1 MVAAWVG
8 VLRRTG
14 CREGD
19 SETRPQWN
27 TAITN
32 SRDKLKTSY
41 IIEIHLIAF

>member
-19 SETRPQWN
+19 CETRPQWN
-27 TAITN
+27 TAIMN
-32 SRDKLKTSY
+32 SWDKLKTSY